1 MNKVILLGRLVK
13 DPEVK
18 VTSNGK
24 TFTRFTVAVNRRYV
38 SGAKHDADFIP
49 CKAWNKTA
57 EFIGNWFN
65 KGDRILIEGEFH
77 SESYEKDGKK
87 ISNNG
92 VLVNNANFVDYKKK
106 GGNEQEPMKSFG
118 TEAGFN
124 EEIPF

>member
-1 MNKVILLGRLVK
+1 MDPAHAGMNLNLAISPVLYWGGPRACG
-13 DPEVK
+13 DEP
-18 VTSNGK
+18 
-24 TFTRFTVAVNRRYV
+24 
-38 SGAKHDADFIP
+38 
-49 CKAWNKTA
+49 KTA